1 MQEEG
6 VGWAYLGFLPAS
18 ITLELEISQLDLIA
32 SALYSNHWAP
42 RNFLFE
48 LLKDGNWIWPNWMDI
63 VEPDV
68 GYFD

>member
-18 ITLELEISQLDLIA
+18 ITLELEIGQLDLIA

-48 LLKDGNWIWPNWMDI
+48 LLNDGNWIWPNWVDI